1 MQAGLTETC
10 TYGAWPSAED
20 ARGLLFFR
28 YCDVI
33 ILAEMHTFV
42 PLPALPYP
50 WLQVVHSADPGY
62 SSRRASSSLTP
73 QERNACARERTIV
86 GKIRVRMARHV
97 LKECMSASE
106 VEERKKVA

>member
-1 MQAGLTETC
+1 MAYAGTILMQAGLTETC

-50 WLQVVHSADPGY
+50 WLQVHSADPGY
-62 SSRRASSSLTP
+62 CTFF
-73 QERNACARERTIV
+73 
-86 GKIRVRMARHV
+86 GRHFIFKNSPPGV
-97 LKECMSASE
+97 DGPFSA
-106 VEERKKVA
+106 